1 MTSSNELRAPRCR
14 RSVRSGGLTCARF
27 SVPPLTSKSA
37 TQLWPSLV
45 RLGSCH
51 VRRMCALGA
60 IGGEPEGFLS
70 AFTVAELV
78 HHGH

>member
-27 SVPPLTSKSA
+27 SVPPLTRKSA

-51 VRRMCALGA
+51 VRPMCAQA
-60 IGGEPEGFLS
+60 ASERQPEGL
-70 AFTVAELV
+70 LV
-78 HHGH
+78 RHGHYSAMAAT